1 MRECFLSL
9 LKTAALASAPVF
21 QAREQAEYFSF
32 HQSTFLQTF
41 APLFSIINALSQRNT
56 VMTLFESHLAAGEYG
71 SPLSEQRSG
80 AG

>member
-41 APLFSIINALSQRNT
+41 APLFSIINALSQRNA
-56 VMTLFESHLAAGEYG
+56 VMTLFESHLAAGECG

-80 AG
+80 TG